1 MYAELCFGL
10 VLCAASL
17 ALPCIGMH
25 ERLNPRL
32 RRLRYGLIRLSVGLR
47 VSLLRGILLRRIGL
61 VRLLRRVGLL
71 RIRIGRILSVQHGVN
86 IGLLA

>member
-25 ERLNPRL
+25 ERL

-71 RIRIGRILSVQHGVN
+71 RIRIGRILSVKHGVN